1 MTDKFKEQTVFDL
14 INIFYH
20 NLNSLKWAN
29 CWSPKKIILLSRV
42 FFRIKSDKMYF
53 RTAAPDPEVC
63 CIPFR
68 RKKALLH
75 PRIPKSVTSYP
86 DNCTFPGTT
95 VLHLA
100 RYLKRKMFSLSP
112 NYLQFKS
119 SNQNFRPKQFDF
131 PARKIGTLFYTLWFS
146 CSESMKNS
154 RKIDLK

>member
-1 MTDKFKEQTVFDL
+1 MTDKFKVQTVFDL

-20 NLNSLKWAN
+20 NLNSLKLAN
-29 CWSPKKIILLSRV
+29 CWSPKKIILLYRV

-63 CIPFR
+63 CIPSR

-95 VLHLA
+95 VLHLV
-100 RYLKRKMFSLSP
+100 RYLKLMMLRLSL
-112 NYLQFKS
+112 NYLQFNS
-119 SNQNFRPKQFDF
+119 VNQNFRPKQFDF
-131 PARKIGTLFYTLWFS
+131 PLRKIWTWFYTL
-146 CSESMKNS
+146 
-154 RKIDLK
+154 